1 MSLTNALADAER
13 RLAAMIDRRADAE
26 EATARADALARSRAD
41 DQKCRSLAA
50 DYQGDY
56 AAHGATPPM
65 PRADESARAYEK
77 RLLNGLQRRLA
88 PRNEFAD
95 SAMLEGASP
104 ALFDKIGEL
113 IRGEAAKEAERPSF
127 ENLADS
133 VDDPRAMR
141 ETVDPLTGQR
151 KIEYF
156 AKESFIKALSRPGQ
170 RVLRI
175 ADPGTGRVLFGPS
188 YDYAPSR

>member
-1 MSLTNALADAER
+1 MSLTAALADAER
-13 RLAAMIDRRADAE
+13 RLAAMINRKADAD
-26 EATARADALARSRAD
+26 EAEARADALARSRAD
-41 DQKCRSLAA
+41 DAKCQSLAA

-56 AAHGATPPM
+56 AAHGVEPPM

-95 SAMLEGASP
+95 STMLEGASP

-141 ETVDPLTGQR
+141 ETVDAATGQR
-151 KIEYF
+151 KIEWL
-156 AKESFIKALSRPGQ
+156 AKTSFIKDMNRSGM
-170 RVLRI
+170 RVHRI
-175 ADPGTGRVLFGPS
+175 VDPTTQRVLFGP
-188 YDYAPSR
+188 DFAQQPR